1 MKSKITFIVILSIFF
16 VSQQGIGQ
24 VWFDIAGRGG
34 YGFSGFYNKNVWDD
48 TEHNN
53 GFSTGYSYGGKLGIN
68 IGEHNG
74 VMLEANIMNGVQEFT
89 YKANNLRTP
98 NVTEWQTLDLNA
110 LYRFNNVGSYLELG
124 PSMSLV
130 RSVNQSFGGVQ
141 LDNSNAYTER
151 YFSAMAGFGGFI
163 TGNEFFTLIMGL
175 RLGYCL
181 TDMLAPDAKN
191 LPNPPPATYKTYDSY
206 SAIQPFFAQFT
217 VEISFGIGAIARA
230 NCGRRTYL
238 FGSRYR

>member
-1 MKSKITFIVILSIFF
+1 MNSKITFIANFLIFCF
-16 VSQQGIGQ
+16 SQQGISQ
-24 VWFDIAGRGG
+24 IWLDIAARGG

-53 GFSTGYSYGGKLGIN
+53 GFNTGYSFGGKLGIN

-74 VMLEANIMNGVQEFT
+74 IMLETNIMNGVQEFT
-89 YKANNLRTP
+89 YKANNAKTP
-98 NVTEWQTLDLNA
+98 NLTEWQTLDLNA
-110 LYRFNNVGSYLELG
+110 LYRFNNTGSYLELG

-130 RSVNQSFGGVQ
+130 RSVKQSFAGLP
-141 LDNSNAYTER
+141 LDNSNLYTER

-181 TDMLAPDAKN
+181 TDLLGPDTKN
-191 LPNPPPATYKTYDSY
+191 LTNPPPAHYQTYDSY
-206 SAIQPFFAQFT
+206 SPIQPFFAQFT
-217 VEISFGIGAIARA
+217 VEISFGIGAVARA